1 MSTIT
6 KIQGYQR
13 DVKQLRVAAYCR
25 VSTDNVEQLES
36 LENQRQHYQEYIN
49 RHLNWQLARIYF
61 DEGISGT
68 KLNHRNALKE
78 LLADCHNHR
87 IDLVITKSISRL
99 SRNTTDCLKIVR
111 ELQQL
116 NIPIYFEKE
125 RINTG
130 EMASE
135 LFLSILSSIAQD
147 ESHSTAGNLRWSI
160 RKRFADGS
168 FKVSSAPY
176 GYSVQDGNLIIK
188 PSEAKIIKQIFT
200 SFLQG
205 QSTGHIAKQL
215 NTKHVPTQRGH
226 RWWSSTII
234 NILRNINY
242 TGDMLC
248 QKTYRDDQ
256 YHRHLNQGELAQY
269 LIEEHHKG
277 IISHHDFNQVQ
288 DRLKQVAQERH
299 IESGNHKYQQHY
311 LFTGK
316 LICDYCGSTFK
327 RQTRPNKICWACQK
341 HLHSAKQCP
350 VRAIAEEWIQNA
362 FCNMMNKLTFSKK
375 SLMLPLVQQLKDS
388 FINDPDGKLSQLA
401 KQIKEND
408 DKTETLNK
416 LLQAGLIDQSLYIN
430 QTAELEQSTYQIQQ
444 RIKQINS
451 SHTDDANNLE
461 DFREL
466 LRWCQQNQFLNT
478 FDPALFL
485 TYVQSIKIL
494 NQHEICFQLKCGLN
508 LTEHLVNK
516 QPVSEHFYR
525 GIIHQR
531 FNDPIKQAEYLY
543 STIKSEVD
551 LIG

>member
-256 YHRHLNQGELAQY
+256 YQRHLNQGELAQY

-375 SLMLPLVQQLKDS
+375 LLMLPLVQQLKDS

>member
-6 KIQGYQR
+6 KINSYQR
-13 DVKQLRVAAYCR
+13 NVQQLRVAAYCR
-25 VSTDNVEQLES
+25 VSTDNIAQLES

-49 RHLNWQLARIYF
+49 CHPNWQLVRIYF

-68 KLNHRNALKE
+68 KLHQRDALKK
-78 LLADCHNHR
+78 LLSDCRSHR

-99 SRNTTDCLKIVR
+99 SRNTTDCLRIVR

-176 GYSVQDGNLIIK
+176 GYSIQDGNLVIK

-215 NTKHVPTQRGH
+215 NTHQIQTQRGH
-226 RWWSSTII
+226 HWWSSTII

-256 YHRHLNQGELAQY
+256 YHRHFNQGELAQY
-269 LIEEHHKG
+269 LIEDHHKG
-277 IISHHDFNQVQ
+277 IINHHDFNQVQ

-341 HLHSAKQCP
+341 HLHSAAQCP
-350 VRAIAEEWIQNA
+350 VKAISEEGIRNA
-362 FCNMMNKLTFSKK
+362 FCTMMNKLVFSKK
-375 SLMLPLVQQLKDS
+375 FLIQPLLQKLREQ
-388 FINDPDGKLSQLA
+388 INADTDGKLNQFTKLIEA
-401 KQIKEND
+401 ND
-408 DKTETLNK
+408 QKAATLTK
-416 LLQAGLIDQSLYIN
+416 LMQEGLIDKSLYIN
-430 QTAELEQSTYQIQQ
+430 QTTKLEQSSYQYQEQ
-444 RIKQINS
+444 IKQINS
-451 SHTDDANNLE
+451 NQTDNANNLE
-461 DFREL
+461 DFRDL
-466 LRWCQQNQFLNT
+466 LRWCQQGQLLT
-478 FDPALFL
+478 RFDPKLFQ
-485 TYVQSIKIL
+485 TYVRSIKVL
-494 NQHEICFQLKCGLN
+494 NQYEITFQLKCGLN
-508 LTEHLVNK
+508 LEEHLTKKAMVNG
-516 QPVSEHFYR
+516 HFYR
-525 GIIHQR
+525 DVIHQR
-531 FNDPIKQAEYLY
+531 FNEPVKQAEYLY

-551 LIG
+551 LIE